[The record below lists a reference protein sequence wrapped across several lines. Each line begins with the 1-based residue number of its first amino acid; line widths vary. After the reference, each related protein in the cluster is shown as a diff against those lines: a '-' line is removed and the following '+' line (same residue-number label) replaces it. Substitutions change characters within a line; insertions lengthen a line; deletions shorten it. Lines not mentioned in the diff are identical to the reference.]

1 MAFFAAARFL
11 AAALVAVLLFT
22 LAAVARPVLLL
33 FAFALLVRALLAFA
47 FAATARLA
55 LLLLDERDDDA
66 LRLVDA
72 HFTRVRLLLLRA
84 DLARIAFVQRTGTGF
99 GRVQPT

>member
-11 AAALVAVLLFT
+11 AAALVAVPLFT
-22 LAAVARPVLLL
+22 LAAVARLVLLL
-33 FAFALLVRALLAFA
+33 FAFALVVRALLAFA
-47 FAATARLA
+47 AAARLA
-55 LLLLDERDDDA
+55 LVLVDERDDDA

-72 HFTRVRLLLLRA
+72 HFTRLRLLLLRA
-84 DLARIAFVQRTGTGF
+84 DLARIAFVQRTATGF